1 MEAARDEM
9 TSKLADTVATH
20 EKVRGALLVQL
31 QELQSE
37 QRANLKKI
45 EEQERATE
53 HLRAKLEQP
62 RPVSIAREYKL
73 AYLTVKNLASRL
85 FYLQKRQVS

>member
-1 MEAARDEM
+1 MEAARDEV

-45 EEQERATE
+45 EEQERTTE
-53 HLRAKLEQP
+53 HLRAKLQQP
-62 RPVSIAREYKL
+62 RPVSIAPQIHARL
-73 AYLTVKNLASRL
+73 PSRTSLTVFSMYRRDK
-85 FYLQKRQVS
+85 